1 MNNISLV
8 GLSSVFY
15 IANFH
20 IGFSCGFCDVAWRCW
35 DSLKIRFNDECK
47 HIKCIDMLTWGFLS
61 FITKSL
67 FSISSHIPAINK
79 YAFDPIEA
87 LHMTW
92 AFCCQFIVEI
102 HEWSSCCIFL
112 SEQKLHVVDIFLR
125 LSVNPRLV

>member
-1 MNNISLV
+1 MHRPTDRGFPVIHGNIIILAK
-8 GLSSVFY
+8 FT
-15 IANFH
+15 NT
-20 IGFSCGFCDVAWRCW
+20 RN
-35 DSLKIRFNDECK
+35 K
-47 HIKCIDMLTWGFLS
+47 
-61 FITKSL
+61 
-67 FSISSHIPAINK
+67 NK
-79 YAFDPIEA
+79 YAFDQIEV